1 MKYKLIATGILA
13 GSLLSYSSSA
23 FANTH
28 KFPDVPAWADKYV
41 NYLVDKK
48 VVNGYPD
55 GNFGSSDSLDRAAA
69 AKIMTIALGIHVDTN
84 AKPSFKD
91 SQNHWATPYIAAA
104 EKAGI
109 VKGEGN
115 GIFNPSGK
123 VTRAAM
129 ATMLVN
135 AYKLQDITN
144 SNGQSKFDDLKGH
157 WGERHANILIQTEI
171 SRGTEDGNSWSPN
184 RPITRAEA
192 AQFLAKSDQIH
203 EKTKQEEN
211 DVVGIINDAESSY
224 VTVTYKDSDGNNQ
237 EVNVNFPDESNS
249 TFKFKKGDKVKVTN
263 KDEWTRH
270 KIPGGYA
277 FLAPTDSIS
286 KVTDESHKQEENFV
300 VGVINDA
307 ESSYVT
313 VTYKDSDGNNQE
325 VNVNFPDESNST
337 FKFKKGDKVK
347 VTNKDE
353 WTRHKIPG
361 GYAFLA
367 PTDSISKV
375 NDEPNKQQEN
385 HVVGVINDAESS
397 YVTVTYKDSDGNNQ
411 EVNVNF
417 PDESNSNF
425 KFKKGDKVK
434 VTNKDEWTRHE
445 IPGGYAFLAPTDSI
459 SKVNDE
465 SNKQQENRVM
475 SKDKEQKLLAQLK
488 KRSGTVIKKS
498 EDSIEISSE
507 NNIIRAHV
515 NPKILPNINIGD
527 TVNVY
532 AKAFEMDPILLK
544 DLPFEARNAII
555 QKGTEQNI
563 LENQYEKITG
573 KIVQKSENSILVS
586 SNNITYAAEVS
597 PKLLQDIVLGDTVN
611 IYAASF
617 ESSPILL
624 PNVPVDAISPII
636 EKR

>member
-1 MKYKLIATGILA
+1 MKNKLIATGILA

-69 AKIMTIALGIHVDTN
+69 AKIMTKALGIHVDTN

-211 DVVGIINDAESSY
+211 DVVGIINDADSYY

-249 TFKFKKGDKVKVTN
+249 N
-263 KDEWTRH
+263 
-270 KIPGGYA
+270 
-277 FLAPTDSIS
+277 
-286 KVTDESHKQEENFV
+286 
-300 VGVINDA
+300 
-307 ESSYVT
+307 
-313 VTYKDSDGNNQE
+313 
-325 VNVNFPDESNST
+325 

-385 HVVGVINDAESS
+385 HVVGVINDADSY

-434 VTNKDEWTRHE
+434 VTNKDEWTRHK

-515 NPKILPNINIGD
+515 NPKILPNINIDD

-624 PNVPVDAISPII
+624 PNVPVDAISPIV
-636 EKR
+636 EKVN